1 MTRKSSQLA
10 FAVLFSLAIAVLPSK
25 AANIMIMK
33 SAVTDGLRIELHVM
47 PAEPFYTADQV
58 RANPALEG
66 MLIVGGE
73 KPLAP
78 DAQPH
83 PNCHLIAHV
92 FDTKTGKPLTDAKV
106 IMSYQPVKRGK
117 LRSIATRVPVV
128 IMQVIGKGS
137 ETTHYGNNVVLPH
150 GTYAVTVVANGKKA
164 VFRIAVP

>member
-1 MTRKSSQLA
+1 MTRKSAQLVL
-10 FAVLFSLAIAVLPSK
+10 AVLFSLGIGVLPAK
-25 AANIMIMK
+25 AANIMK
-33 SAVTDGLRIELHVM
+33 SATVDGLHIELHVM

-66 MLIVGGE
+66 MLIVDGE

-83 PNCHLIAHV
+83 PNCHLIVHV
-92 FDTKTGKPLTDAKV
+92 FDAQTGKALTDAKV
-106 IMSYQPVKRGK
+106 IMKYQPVKEGK
-117 LRSIATRVPVV
+117 LQGMATQVPVV

-150 GTYAVTVVANGKKA
+150 GTYAVTVAANGKEA
-164 VFRIAVP
+164 VFHIDVP